1 MNDMYTNFSMVTDDD
16 DGNNEHYFSS
26 SSCDLCQSSLGGDRY
41 DYVARDVNDDIVE
54 LSICVD
60 CVYDV
65 EGV

>member
-1 MNDMYTNFSMVTDDD
+1 MNDMYTDFIYKE
-16 DGNNEHYFSS
+16 NEHYFSS

-41 DYVARDVNDDIVE
+41 DYIALDADKEIVE